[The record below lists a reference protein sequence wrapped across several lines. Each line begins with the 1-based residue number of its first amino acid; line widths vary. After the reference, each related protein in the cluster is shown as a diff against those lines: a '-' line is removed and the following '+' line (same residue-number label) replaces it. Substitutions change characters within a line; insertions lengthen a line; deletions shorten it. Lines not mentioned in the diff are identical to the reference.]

1 MISEPV
7 QFYITTILVLYG
19 TALISA
25 FGLNLQFGVTGIL
38 NFGYAVVLGAGG
50 YTAALL
56 SLGPAESTFQ
66 QYFFGAKLPFPFPLI
81 AACLVGAAISL
92 LLGMLSLRRV
102 RGDYQAL
109 VLLVV
114 STIATRFVE
123 NQKGLL
129 NGGAGLANIPR
140 PLVDWF
146 GSASLTYHWFF
157 VGITA
162 ILVILAYFTVQRVSA
177 SPFGRILRAV
187 RDNPEAA
194 SALGKDPVRYRM
206 YAMVIGGAIGGIGG
220 ALSAQYLTGWSTTN
234 WIYLVT
240 FTYFTGI
247 ILGGAGNNLGV
258 AFGIALIPV
267 GFREITRLLPPIG
280 YPGMIEALQWVAIG
294 ALTLFVLYIRPNG
307 VIPEKFIQFNRKGRS
322 DSPFIQS
329 LLHKNKHPEI

>member
-1 MISEPV
+1 MEQRSPTV
-7 QFYITTILVLYG
+7 
-19 TALISA
+19 
-25 FGLNLQFGVTGIL
+25 
-38 NFGYAVVLGAGG
+38 GYAQL
-50 YTAALL
+50 
-56 SLGPAESTFQ
+56 
-66 QYFFGAKLPFPFPLI
+66 K
-81 AACLVGAAISL
+81 
-92 LLGMLSLRRV
+92 RV

-114 STIATRFVE
+114 SSIATRFVE

-146 GSASLTYHWFF
+146 GSANLTYHWFF

-162 ILVILAYFTVQRVSA
+162 ILVILVYFTVQRVSA

-206 YAMVIGGAIGGIGG
+206 YAMVVGGAIGGIGG

-294 ALTLFVLYIRPNG
+294 VLTLFVLYIRPNG
-307 VIPEKFIQFNRKGRS
+307 VIPEQFIRFDRKGRS
-322 DSPFIQS
+322 DSSFIHS
-329 LLHKNKHPEI
+329 LLHKKKEPKI